1 MHKKDNCDRKYIIV
15 HFIVK
20 FNTRVFIFSIPLLLV
35 CFLFFLQNIEFALG
49 QSKSSLNTGSSNQ
62 HSARIQEELKTLI
75 LKRKARNDE
84 VFNWIDVSE
93 MTQEYLLSYFSDL
106 LMYVF

>member
-1 MHKKDNCDRKYIIV
+1 M
-15 HFIVK
+15 
-20 FNTRVFIFSIPLLLV
+20 
-35 CFLFFLQNIEFALG
+35 
-49 QSKSSLNTGSSNQ
+49 
-62 HSARIQEELKTLI
+62 
-75 LKRKARNDE
+75 KRKARNDE